1 MRVIVRDQFKARL
14 SDSLLIVSPLQ
25 NRYINEEIELQ
36 KEQENLTA
44 VDKQIEDHLRA
55 IEICQQEVDK
65 IQ

>member
-14 SDSLLIVSPLQ
+14 SDSQLIVSPLQ
-25 NRYINEEIELQ
+25 NRYINEELELQ
-36 KEQENLTA
+36 KEQENLSA
-44 VDKQIEDHLRA
+44 VDKQIEDHIKA

>member
-14 SDSLLIVSPLQ
+14 SDSQLIVSPLQ
-25 NRYINEEIELQ
+25 NRYINEELELQ
-36 KEQENLTA
+36 KEQENLSA
-44 VDKQIEDHLRA
+44 VNKQIEDHLRD